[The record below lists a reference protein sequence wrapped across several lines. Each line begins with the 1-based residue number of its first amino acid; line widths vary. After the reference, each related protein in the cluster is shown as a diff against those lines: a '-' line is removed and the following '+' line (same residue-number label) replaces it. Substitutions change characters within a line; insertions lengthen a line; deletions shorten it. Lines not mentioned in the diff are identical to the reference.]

1 MQLRLNGQDATPED
15 VARCYGLENPFSDIV
30 LFIHGLMAD
39 DECWR
44 IESFNMTEAL
54 TENLDIFPVH
64 VSYNTGRHVSENG
77 QELAHLLEKL
87 LQEIPG
93 FSRALHIVAHSMGGL
108 VARSSL
114 HQAENSGM
122 AFLEF
127 VDKVFFL
134 ATLTEGPSWKKVST
148 FPAFSCR
155 LPPIFPFGTRAGS
168 EKLFE
173 NIPVG
178 EGSSLAPVG
187 EIADFFIRKVPTFYI
202 KLADRIL
209 DMRSDGIRDLRYGYL
224 VREEWDRKKNRAD

>member
-1 MQLRLNGQDATPED
+1 MDKIKSVMSGLLGERIPEEWRYPEKMQLRLNGQDATPED

-44 IESFNMTEAL
+44 VESFNMTEAL
-54 TENLDIFPVH
+54 TESLDIFPVH

-77 QELAHLLEKL
+77 QELAQLLEKL

-108 VARSSL
+108 VARSAL
-114 HQAENSGM
+114 HQAEQSGM

-134 ATLTEGPSWKKVST
+134 ATPHRGAILEKGVHLSRILLQAAPYLPFRYTGPGVKK
-148 FPAFSCR
+148 
-155 LPPIFPFGTRAGS
+155 L
-168 EKLFE
+168 LE
-173 NIPVG
+173 NIPRG
-178 EGSSLAPVG
+178 G
-187 EIADFFIRKVPTFYI
+187 RKQPG
-202 KLADRIL
+202 AGGGN
-209 DMRSDGIRDLRYGYL
+209 S
-224 VREEWDRKKNRAD
+224 